1 MTKKKEGATIGRPP
15 THGSYSGRQ
24 LVPITKEKQLMVMG
38 LLGGSATAIGPT
50 DAVSVELLARN
61 LAKIELID
69 RYLQVNGLFTK
80 GGEPQPVLRIYWVA
94 MNAAVRQCNDLGLTP
109 KARLSMGLQVAQAGK
124 SLAELM
130 SQDKEEGENE

>member
-1 MTKKKEGATIGRPP
+1 MSKKTGNPVGRPP
-15 THGSYSGRQ
+15 THGSYSGAQ
-24 LVPITKEKQLMVMG
+24 LIPITQEKQLMVME
-38 LLGGSATAIGPT
+38 LLGGTATAIGPT

-69 RYLQVNGLFTK
+69 RYLQVNGLFT
-80 GGEPQPVLRIYWVA
+80 GDGEPQPVLRIYWVA

-130 SQDKEEGENE
+130 AQDRETSENVE